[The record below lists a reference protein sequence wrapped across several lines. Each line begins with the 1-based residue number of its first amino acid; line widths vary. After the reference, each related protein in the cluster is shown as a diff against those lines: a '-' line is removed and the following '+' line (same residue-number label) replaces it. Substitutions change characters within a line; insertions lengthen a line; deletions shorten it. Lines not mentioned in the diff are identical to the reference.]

1 MRSSHPTLLASVL
14 LACGLGC
21 SPRVQTGAL
30 KVEVVYDSNV
40 VSKCVKV
47 VATDDVG
54 STPLETMP
62 ISLVNQTSPLLVGV
76 GGSSPLAQPF
86 RVQALGY
93 SDVGCT
99 TRSNEESTAEP
110 GVFAVPPQTVTLVLK
125 VQPQNDGGTGGGDGG
140 ASDAGAGDGGTPDAG
155 SDAGAVDAGA
165 VDAGAVD
172 AGGVDAGA
180 VDAGLDLDLDGVPQ
194 PADCNDNNP
203 QIRPGIP
210 EVCDNNN
217 VDDDC
222 NGMADCAET
231 SCTGAPCTNSGTCM
245 SGMCMTPIE
254 VCNDRVDNN
263 SNGLTDCEEST
274 CATQACNDAN
284 ACTLNET
291 CNGPDAG
298 PDGGC
303 TGAAVQCSTP
313 PVCFMV
319 TGVCQADGGTCAYTP
334 LNSGACDDRRACTD
348 TDSCASGMCTGTP
361 RVCTTNNAC
370 LTGGAC
376 VEDAGTCSFTP
387 VASGTG
393 TCTDGDE
400 CTTNDA
406 CDGDGGCAGTRVN
419 CAEPSQCH
427 RWATTCQSDGACNF
441 LPRTTCDA
449 GTATP
454 GSCNS
459 SFVCVPPVTNIFP
472 YTPSTFTEA
481 QLPANAGT
489 PFGVSCATTLNTTT
503 PAITTGACVTMPP
516 FAIITPANGQET
528 LLLKVSS
535 LLINSG
541 QTLTITGTRPV
552 IFAVLG
558 ETTIDG
564 TILARAG
571 QAPASLC
578 GNGGNGTGKE
588 GGGGGGFGGV
598 GRAGGGSDTGTFG
611 AGGTVSGAEP
621 INPLRGGC
629 RGGNGGP
636 GGGNAPAGGEGG
648 GAVQISATGLI
659 TIAGTIAAPGREG
672 AGGVS
677 QDSAGG
683 GGGSGGAILVEG
695 AAITT
700 TSSASM
706 TANGG
711 GGGGGDNNG
720 TDGVAGNPGSQT
732 TANPASGGNGP
743 GTAGSGGAGGAG
755 STNAVVGENSG
766 DDGAG
771 GGGGGV
777 GRIRLRGTTCTIDSA
792 TLFSPPRGVGGNGC

>member
-1 MRSSHPTLLASVL
+1 MRSSRPTLLASVL

-40 VSKCVKV
+40 VSRCVKV

-155 SDAGAVDAGA
+155 SDAGV
-165 VDAGAVD
+165 VD
-172 AGGVDAGA
+172 AGGVDAGVVDA
-180 VDAGLDLDLDGVPQ
+180 GVVDAGLDLDLDGVPQ

-217 VDDDC
+217 VDDNC

-231 SCTGAPCTNSGTCM
+231 SCNGAACTNSGTCM

-263 SNGLTDCEEST
+263 NNGLTDCEEST

-303 TGAAVQCSTP
+303 SGAPVQCTTP
-313 PVCFMV
+313 PVCYGM
-319 TGVCQADGGTCAYTP
+319 TGACMADGTCAYTP
-334 LNSGACDDRRACTD
+334 LNSGPCNDGLACTD
-348 TDSCASGMCTGTP
+348 TDSCVTGVCTGTP

-370 LTGGAC
+370 LTGGTC

-387 VASGTG
+387 VASGMG
-393 TCTDGDE
+393 TCTDGDN

-427 RWATTCQSDGACNF
+427 RWDNTCQGNGTCNF
-441 LPRTTCDA
+441 LPRATCDA

-454 GSCNS
+454 GSCNA
-459 SFVCVPPVTNIFP
+459 SFMCVPPVTNIFP

-481 QLPANAGT
+481 QLPAAAANGFT
-489 PFGVSCATTLNTTT
+489 ISCNTVINTGGTT
-503 PAITTGACVTMPP
+503 PAVVDGGCVTMPP
-516 FAIITPANGQET
+516 FAILPATAGGQET

-535 LLINSG
+535 LTVNSS
-541 QTLTITGTRPV
+541 QTLTFIGPRPV
-552 IFAVLG
+552 VFAVLG
-558 ETTIDG
+558 NATVDG
-564 TILARAG
+564 TILANSG
-571 QAPASLC
+571 PAPDSLC
-578 GNGGNGTGKE
+578 GVGGTATTK
-588 GGGGGGFGGV
+588 
-598 GRAGGGSDTGTFG
+598 AG
-611 AGGTVSGAEP
+611 AGGAGFGRDGGTGGTSDNGAP
-621 INPLRGGC
+621 GQGGIQNGSITMDPLRGGC
-629 RGGNGGP
+629 TGGASSSATGGR
-636 GGGNAPAGGEGG
+636 GG
-648 GAVQISATGLI
+648 GALQISAVGSVNV
-659 TIAGTIAAPGREG
+659 AGTLSAPGFGGGGGTSRNGGG
-672 AGGVS
+672 A
-677 QDSAGG
+677 
-683 GGGSGGAILVEG
+683 GGGSGGAILIE
-695 AAITT
+695 AAMLTT
-700 TSSASM
+700 TSSAIF

-711 GGGGGDNNG
+711 GGGGGEDSGNG
-720 TDGVAGNPGSQT
+720 VVGNPGSIGT
-732 TANPASGGNGP
+732 NVPASGGNGP
-743 GTAGSGGAGGAG
+743 NNAGNGGNGGSSTANATNGQN
-755 STNAVVGENSG
+755 STDA
-766 DDGAG
+766 DGAG
-771 GGGGGV
+771 GGGGAV
-777 GRIRLRGTTCTIDSA
+777 GRIRLRGTSCTVDGA